1 MSGSPGSI
9 RDSTVSDETGGCS
22 KGTLELERPCP
33 RMQTLLSQSPVE
45 KKHGGVSQKGSL
57 WVLARS

>member
-9 RDSTVSDETGGCS
+9 RHPTVSDEAGGCR
-22 KGTLELERPCP
+22 KGTLELERPWP
-33 RMQTLLSQSPVE
+33 GMQTLLSQSPIE